1 MSDNNNSYR
10 IRTNVGEDS
19 VLNVNINQDFNA
31 LEVLS
36 LKLDVDSLYKLHTSN
51 YGCVVGRV
59 LANGGYGIPNAKI
72 SIFISADSADLEDDV
87 LSYLYPYKTVN
98 SKNRDRIRYN
108 LLPEDQLSDCHR
120 NVGTFPSKRTV
131 LDDNNVLEV
140 YDKYYKFTTRT
151 NEAGDYMIFGV
162 PVGEQTLHVDIDL
175 SDIGILS
182 QRPRDMVY
190 KGYNITQFEN
200 ANMFKSSTDLDS
212 LAQVISQNQNVNVYP
227 FWGEDSEGDIA
238 ITRRDIDVQYEF
250 TPTCVFIGSVVT
262 DEGSSSISKRCIPS
276 ERMGKMDRLTT
287 GNGTIEMI
295 RKTPDGNVEEF
306 IIQGNALIDGNGVW
320 CYQIPM
326 NLDYVKTDEYGNIVR
341 TDDTTKGI
349 PTRASVR
356 FRFSLTEFENEG
368 SSTHV
373 SKVLVPNNPKYY
385 SEMDRKKAEDMDA
398 SILDYSFGS
407 ATDDASFKDLFSN
420 NVYTAKSFIPRFQM
434 LSIDRNKRFSGF
446 KAIND
451 NGDNNPI
458 PYNNIRVD
466 LTFMFTLQCAVF
478 KVLLWVVGAINSII
492 TVLSKFSGRCSGKK
506 FDLGGAVIGEKESR
520 CLYIGEGYCPEMDG
534 WYFAPKCG
542 NNTLL
547 KRTYNLIKSGDLGD
561 EQSIDSE
568 NRDPSENGN
577 KICVT
582 TKLDY
587 FIQCVE
593 INLAMEYNVIQ
604 LDFYNDWV
612 NGMLYVPRWQ
622 ADIRPKRSFFFG
634 LFKVNPRINA
644 CMETGYNAIF
654 QRRYAQQCALK
665 YAIPTNGN
673 GTDYTEV
680 TTARGCKNNGKQK
693 CHKSKGRRSIRILDS
708 RTNGSKPGGGV
719 VHSELTMLDKYAYYF
734 RPCEWLSKGRKCNL
748 FATDIVLLGSMEENN
763 SQGIP
768 QTFTKLSSTSFQIPD
783 TLASTNLGVDGF
795 LYGDTSG
802 SICGGPKE
810 DASAQPVGNTF
821 DGVNAWTRGK
831 DFYESSPYDD
841 RETPVTEAAGIDWG
855 YSGPGQGKNSLKDLY
870 FPGGHF
876 LGVSC
881 FNTETNIKSCVNLS
895 RICEAGSMVSQRQSV
910 VSKVGPDGK
919 EYKYLYLAP
928 TGFIGGESINDYGF
942 KNEFATLN
950 YRGLKTKLN
959 KDTLVRE
966 YDFETINPINF
977 GGDLYKQIMEGN
989 EKYNEMVGGT
999 TDEYRR
1005 TIEENSHDY
1014 YRFRLGLP
1022 KEYTAQDAK
1031 KKYLI
1036 HEGGGVSLPVYEN
1049 SFYFYFGLKGGSTA
1063 IDRFY
1068 KEFYAECPA
1077 LKGYEPE
1084 VSIEIT
1090 SGATLCEDNG
1100 SAIVRLRN
1108 IENFSAET
1116 SVGNMSLVG
1125 VGTYKIENIPGGV
1138 DVIVTVEGSNIS
1150 TIEKKFMVPLT
1161 VPESFSDA
1169 SYDFVNYS
1177 KEYVDLETGSEAGYI
1192 TFDGTA
1198 DLFSDTDVIGVL
1210 VYTNNFQKQGKP
1222 YAKIVNNSNYSGG
1235 LTINTSDYEVL
1246 STDSAT
1252 GLINYKIYAWRG
1264 NEEYTLLIFYGCGDV
1279 VKEYTWGEE
1288 EMTMPEE
1295 LDIRFNDYK
1304 YASYRYI
1311 VRPLIEAFP
1320 NRKEIISKVW
1330 YNIILDS
1337 GNSAYSEYR
1346 TVLSALPY
1354 FADGITSF
1362 KEVAYNLAKGLFY
1375 ENSQASTDMANSF
1388 SNYEI
1393 IGGTAPYSI
1402 NIEGSGEKYDNGY
1415 AGDANSTLLL
1425 KNFTGSSSVSQ
1436 ADAEGYSLS
1445 IEQFVSPTK
1454 NYGLSG
1460 SVVKEYADAPTK
1472 NAYFYDYTKSG
1483 VIEKEPYSITIED
1496 ANGAK
1501 IEGLRIPSIYR
1512 PFFFR
1517 ALYLSDYIGSERR
1530 QAFSMAVANGV
1541 SYDSDNGESPII
1553 AKWTMNGEQTME
1565 DTVHKNYYGP
1575 LDSGD
1580 TRIDALTFERL
1591 YYTKAYSGYSSLLIT
1606 NGVYNVSV
1614 EGKGENAIKEER
1626 NIRLKFIGDERGVYD
1641 TKARYITINEKLARA
1656 ILNNLENSNVTLDQR
1671 YCAKVYSRNTDPFIP
1686 FSFFASPDFFVWQ
1699 MIWSDLIKDS
1709 EAFRNGKYEYRNRT
1723 VRTVDE
1729 ITAKDI
1735 YGKDNDWS
1743 DLTEKCNDAPY
1754 VLGIYDS
1761 DYDHNEN
1768 TLNAITFGAFGLFT
1782 YHEPLFGSMN
1792 PDATSSNR
1800 RHCSNVTI
1808 MRIYKS
1814 SDFLN
1819 LVKSN
1824 FN

>member
-855 YSGPGQGKNSLKDLY
+855 YSGPGQGKNNLKDLY

-1288 EMTMPEE
+1288 EIAMPEE
-1295 LDIRFNDYK
+1295 LDIIFNDYK

-1614 EGKGENAIKEER
+1614 EEKGENAIKEER

-1656 ILNNLENSNVTLDQR
+1656 ILNNLENSNATLDQR